1 MQAHKIIAR
10 AYEFIGTPYI
20 ENCAIKNVGCDCLG
34 LIAAVFGIDED
45 LRQLGFDGA
54 IEKYFKTCKPNPSKV
69 LAFRVNDNFHFG
81 IMVENKQFIHAHWS
95 QGIVK
100 NTFGNWFR
108 ARFIGAYEKKDL

>member
-1 MQAHKIIAR
+1 MQARKIIKR
-10 AYEFIGTPYI
+10 AHEFIGTPYI

-34 LIAAVFGIDED
+34 LIAAVFEIDED
-45 LRQLGFDGA
+45 LRQLGFAVA
-54 IEKYFKTCKPNPSKV
+54 IEKYFSPCSPNPAKV

-81 IMVENKQFIHAHWS
+81 IMVENNQFIHAHWS

-100 NTFGNWFR
+100 NTFGNWFK